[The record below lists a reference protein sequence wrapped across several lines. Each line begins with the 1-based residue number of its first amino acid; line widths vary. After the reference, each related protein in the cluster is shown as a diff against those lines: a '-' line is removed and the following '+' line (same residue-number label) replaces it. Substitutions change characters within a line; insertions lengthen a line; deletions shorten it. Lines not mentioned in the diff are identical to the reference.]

1 MKARL
6 FGLFLFDM
14 ETKARNLL
22 IITKDKFMLNADSSQ
37 AFGMSKY
44 MKFKFV
50 YYGIK
55 KPLRAKLQKEIL
67 AELGKPDF
75 ETIKSFALLAW
86 EEPERE
92 MQYFAMDLLN
102 AGKKNIQKNDLGF
115 IKFLIEKKSWWDT
128 VDSLAAHLAGTYF
141 KLYPNFQELN
151 NWIVSEN
158 FWFRRSAIIHQLTY
172 KKETNEQML
181 FEFCILLRKE
191 KEFFIRKAIGWALRQ
206 YAYTSP
212 ENVINFVKDT
222 DLSALSK
229 REALKNI
236 VLQKQF

>member
-1 MKARL
+1 LKARL
-6 FGLFLFDM
+6 FGLFLLKM
-14 ETKARNLL
+14 ETKATKLL
-22 IITKDKFMLNADSSQ
+22 QLTKEKFKLNADSVQ

-67 AELGKPDF
+67 EELRKPDF
-75 ETIKSFALLAW
+75 ETIKSFSLLAW

-102 AGKKNIQKNDLGF
+102 KSKKNLQKNDLEF
-115 IKFLIEKKSWWDT
+115 IKFLIEHKSWWDT
-128 VDSLAAHLAGTYF
+128 VDSLAAHLAGAYF
-141 KLYPNFQELN
+141 KNYPNNKELN
-151 NWIVSEN
+151 NWVTSEN

-181 FEFCILLRKE
+181 FKFCLLLREE

-206 YAYTSP
+206 YAYFAP
-212 ENVINFVKDT
+212 ENVVNFVKNT
-222 DLSALSK
+222 DLSALSVK
-229 REALKNI
+229 EALKNI
-236 VLQKQF
+236 K

>member
-1 MKARL
+1 
-6 FGLFLFDM
+6 M
-14 ETKARNLL
+14 ETKAKKLL
-22 IITKDKFMLNADSSQ
+22 QVTKDKFEINADATA

-67 AELGKPDF
+67 AELGKPEFD
-75 ETIKSFALLAW
+75 TIKSFSLLAW

-92 MQYFAMDLLN
+92 MQYFAIELLN
-102 AGKKNIQKNDLGF
+102 ANKNNLQKNDLGF
-115 IKFLIEKKSWWDT
+115 IKFLIENKSWWDS
-128 VDSLAAHLAGTYF
+128 VDSIAAHLAGTYF
-141 KLYPNFQELN
+141 KLYPNNKELN
-151 NWIVSEN
+151 NWIVSDN
-158 FWFRRSAIIHQLTY
+158 FWFRRSAILHQLTY
-172 KKETNEQML
+172 KKETNEQLLFGFCML
-181 FEFCILLRKE
+181 LKEE

-206 YAYTSP
+206 YAYTAP

-222 DLSALSK
+222 DLSALSA

-236 VLQKQF
+236 AL

>member
-1 MKARL
+1 MKARS
-6 FGLFLFDM
+6 FGLFLFKM
-14 ETKARNLL
+14 EIKAKKLFQLTKN
-22 IITKDKFMLNADSSQ
+22 KFMLNANSTQ

-55 KPLRAKLQKEIL
+55 KPLRATLQKEIL
-67 AELGKPDF
+67 GEMGKPDF

-102 AGKKNIQKNDLGF
+102 ANKKKLEKEDLAF
-115 IKFLIEKKSWWDT
+115 IKFLIENKSWWDT

-141 KLYPNFQELN
+141 KLYPNDQELK
-151 NWIVSEN
+151 NWIKSEN
-158 FWFRRSAIIHQLTY
+158 FWFRRSAVLHQLTY
-172 KKETNEQML
+172 KKETKEFML
-181 FEFCILLRKE
+181 FEFCRLLREE
-191 KEFFIRKAIGWALRQ
+191 KEFFIRKSIGWALRQ
-206 YAYTSP
+206 YAYTAP
-212 ENVINFVKDT
+212 ENVINFVKNT
-222 DLSALSK
+222 DLSALSE

-236 VLQKQF
+236 EL